1 MKKGLLVIGM
11 LWLLLPIVPFI
22 YAGDG
27 RESGSGFAMWGFL
40 GFCALIIL
48 LQLLPAIKRLLGFAA
63 EKTPETAEE
72 NNTTH

>member
-63 EKTPETAEE
+63 EKTHETAEE